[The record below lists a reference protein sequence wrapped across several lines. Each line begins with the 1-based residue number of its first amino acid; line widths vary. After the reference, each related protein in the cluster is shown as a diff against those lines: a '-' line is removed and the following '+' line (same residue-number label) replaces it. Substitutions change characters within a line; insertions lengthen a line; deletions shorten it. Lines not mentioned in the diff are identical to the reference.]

1 MQKVINILSIIS
13 FVGVAGVYVGG
24 TYLFLNKDTY
34 IENAKSRLTEVIGEA
49 IVDVLPTA
57 LDAELPEALPQT
69 TGGFVPPF

>member
-24 TYLFLNKDTY
+24 TYLFLNKDIY

-69 TGGFVPPF
+69 TGGVVPPF

>member
-34 IENAKSRLTEVIGEA
+34 IENAKSRLTEVVGEA

-57 LDAELPEALPQT
+57 LDAGLPPALPQT
-69 TGGFVPPF
+69 TGGAIPF

>member
-34 IENAKSRLTEVIGEA
+34 IENAKSRLTEVVGEA

-57 LDAELPEALPQT
+57 LDAGLPPALPRT
-69 TGGFVPPF
+69 TGGAIPF

>member
-1 MQKVINILSIIS
+1 MQKVINILSIVS

-34 IENAKSRLTEVIGEA
+34 IENAKSRLTEVVGEA

-57 LDAELPEALPQT
+57 LDAGLPPALPQT
-69 TGGFVPPF
+69 TGGAIPF

>member
-34 IENAKSRLTEVIGEA
+34 IENAKARLTEAVGEA
-49 IVDVLPTA
+49 IVDILPTA
-57 LDAELPEALPQT
+57 FDSELPPALPQT
-69 TGGFVPPF
+69 TGGVIPF

>member
-34 IENAKSRLTEVIGEA
+34 IENAKSRLTEVIGE
-49 IVDVLPTA
+49 IVTGKPTN
-57 LDAELPEALPQT
+57 DMIDSM
-69 TGGFVPPF
+69 

>member
-13 FVGVAGVYVGG
+13 FVGVAGIYAGG
-24 TYLFLNKDTY
+24 TTLLLNKDTY

-69 TGGFVPPF
+69 TGGVVPPF

>member
-34 IENAKSRLTEVIGEA
+34 IENAKSRLTEVVGEV

-57 LDAELPEALPQT
+57 LDAGLPPALPQT
-69 TGGFVPPF
+69 TGGAIPF

>member
-1 MQKVINILSIIS
+1 MQKVINILAAVS

-34 IENAKSRLTEVIGEA
+34 IENAKSRLTEVVGEA

-57 LDAELPEALPQT
+57 LDAGLPPALPQT
-69 TGGFVPPF
+69 TGGSIPF

>member
-34 IENAKSRLTEVIGEA
+34 IENAKARLTEAVGEA
-49 IVDVLPTA
+49 IVDILPTA
-57 LDAELPEALPQT
+57 FDSELPDALPQT
-69 TGGFVPPF
+69 TGGVIPF

>member
-57 LDAELPEALPQT
+57 LDAGLPPALPQT
-69 TGGFVPPF
+69 TGGAIPF